1 MYIRIRGTK
10 EDAEKVAD
18 EYKNQNYTISD
29 IKQDKKEKDVWF
41 FYYSK

>member
-1 MYIRIRGTK
+1 MYIRIKGTK
-10 EDAEKVAD
+10 EDAEKVAA

>member
-1 MYIRIRGTK
+1 MYIRIKGTK

-18 EYKNQNYTISD
+18 EYKNQNYTIID